1 MSGPDPDFLGMLDGD
16 GVAEPKD
23 GLEQPSKLSVS
34 DRRLGQLA
42 AVALASA
49 GLVVGV
55 GLSDR
60 NPSIAALLGKSKV
73 VNVNS
78 PTATTSLP
86 PVLAAT
92 LGPPIVET
100 VFVQGDAPPAVQP
113 TPQAPAAPPDPDPAP
128 APPAPKPPGPKQKP
142 RSKINHVALVV
153 LPSTDSRSGWPVA
166 GDPKAPYMAD
176 TLRSEGTLLAEYR
189 SVAKSDLSNRI
200 ALLSGQQSNSE
211 TESGCPVFK
220 PFARPFSVDVNGL
233 VAGDGCF
240 YPYDQKST
248 QIWTVPDGLSR
259 QGRQWK
265 GYIGDADR
273 APETGKPGISGCRRP
288 ATGEPDGA
296 TVATK
301 EDGFLTRHDPLI
313 YFQSLFET
321 ATCDPN
327 FESNDVPL
335 TRLAED
341 IAADRASAGSPSK
354 LPAFSLIVPTACD
367 GGLLDDCGV
376 DPATKEPKPVGLAAV
391 DAFLKR
397 EVKPLIESPSFRKDG
412 LVVIVFDRSH
422 RVDEAPGGEP
432 GSGPVGA
439 LLVGPFVKKGAESRV
454 PYNHYSTLAAVQ
466 DLLGLWKIGRAR
478 NNLEGKPQLNSF
490 CSDVFAT
497 DPFDRTAPCRDGSP
511 VG

>member
-16 GVAEPKD
+16 GVTD
-23 GLEQPSKLSVS
+23 PSDALRHPSRLSVS
-34 DRRLGQLA
+34 DRRLGQFA
-42 AVALASA
+42 AVALVSA
-49 GLVVGV
+49 GLVVGL

-60 NPSIAALLGKSKV
+60 NPSIAALLGKPKV
-73 VNVNS
+73 VSVNS
-78 PTATTSLP
+78 PTAPTSLP
-86 PVLAAT
+86 PVLAAP

-100 VFVQGDAPPAVQP
+100 VFVQGDAPPAAQP
-113 TPQAPAAPPDPDPAP
+113 TPQPPVAPPAVDPEPD
-128 APPAPKPPGPKQKP
+128 PPAPKPSGPKQKP

-153 LPSTDSRSGWPVA
+153 LPATDSRSGWPAA
-166 GDPKAPYMAD
+166 GDPQAPYMAD
-176 TLRSEGTLLAEYR
+176 TLRDEGTLLAEYR
-189 SVAKSDLSNRI
+189 SVGRSDLSNRI
-200 ALLSGQQSNSE
+200 ALLSGQQPNVD
-211 TESGCPVFK
+211 TEAGCPTFK
-220 PFARPFSVDVNGL
+220 PFARPFSADGNGL
-233 VAGDGCF
+233 VAGDGCY

-288 ATGEPDGA
+288 ATGEMDGA

-301 EDGFLTRHDPLI
+301 EDGFLTRHDPLV

-341 IAADRASAGSPSK
+341 IAADRASGGNPSK

-367 GGLLDDCGV
+367 GGLLEDCGV
-376 DPATKEPKPVGLAAV
+376 DPATKEPNPTGLAAV
-391 DAFLKR
+391 NAFLER

-412 LVVIVFDRSH
+412 LVIVVFDRSH
-422 RVDEAPGGEP
+422 RVDDAPRGEP

-454 PYNHYSTLAAVQ
+454 SYNHYSTLASVQ

-478 NNLEGKPQLNSF
+478 NNIEGKPQLNSF
-490 CSDVFAT
+490 CSDVFAV
-497 DPFDRTAPCRDGSP
+497 DPFDRTAPCRLGP
-511 VG
+511 AAG